1 MLEEGISYPAWGD
14 RAIGRI
20 VIGSTLWFL
29 WFLLLPIVLVYG
41 YGMRAMRETGN
52 GVDTPPQWRNW
63 MDLLV
68 DGFRAIVVSFVYAL
82 VPNVIAGLVFA
93 AFFFLV
99 AGGGAAGGQEGGI
112 LAGLGFLTL
121 LVGGALVLFVEL
133 IVLYLLPAALV
144 NAAVEQ
150 SIAAG
155 FATDAISRLV
165 FDVRYVT
172 ALVHL
177 VVIWLVTLV
186 VASVASVTV
195 ILLPAVIFWGG
206 LTSARVLGLVYRSVM
221 ATRVPADSTPSSEV
235 HSTSSSPTESN
246 GISE

>member
-1 MLEEGISYPAWGD
+1 
-14 RAIGRI
+14 
-20 VIGSTLWFL
+20 
-29 WFLLLPIVLVYG
+29 
-41 YGMRAMRETGN
+41 
-52 GVDTPPQWRNW
+52 
-63 MDLLV
+63 
-68 DGFRAIVVSFVYAL
+68 
-82 VPNVIAGLVFA
+82 VFA

-99 AGGGAAGGQEGGI
+99 AGGGAAGGQEGGV

-121 LVGGALVLFVEL
+121 FVGGALVLFVEL

-195 ILLPAVIFWGG
+195 VLLPAVIFWGG

-221 ATRVPADSTPSSEV
+221 ATRVPADSTPSS
-235 HSTSSSPTESN
+235 TTESN
-246 GISE
+246 GVGE